1 MAADRRNLRPNLK
14 ETKNVQHFYE
24 PIESLSHTYTAHLR
38 IVEVTVDHGHW
49 DLCQHDGVGEGEGED
64 QEIGRLA
71 EERGP
76 GKKRKGVVCSL
87 KSKNIQQS
95 KQGEVRSERERGK
108 GLMEKKAREED
119 EAWKVVRKK

>member
-76 GKKRKGVVCSL
+76 GKKRKALNFIADIFALTFAIRDWCTQDL
-87 KSKNIQQS
+87 K
-95 KQGEVRSERERGK
+95 
-108 GLMEKKAREED
+108 
-119 EAWKVVRKK
+119 